1 MEGSVKLQLG
11 SPKTHSPKI
20 YHTALSPKP
29 APEGIKKTYDRLLL
43 APGLD
48 LKLVF
53 GVPLQR

>member
-1 MEGSVKLQLG
+1 MEASVKLESG

-29 APEGIKKTYDRLLL
+29 APEGIKKTYDSLLL